1 MGFLTSTTSTLRK
14 AILIGWAFGVLWI
27 YLGNLV
33 NFHQHHI
40 WGKQLIPVACSSTR
54 AKEKDS
60 ASFIKNDGNAKSF
73 GNGLHFDFS
82 SPDTQVLDILQ
93 LEVISTYLIL
103 PNAPLLLQGIQ
114 AFSFRGPPSA

>member
-14 AILIGWAFGVLWI
+14 AILIGWAFGVMWI

-60 ASFIKNDGNAKSF
+60 ASFVKNDGSAKSF
-73 GNGLHFDFS
+73 ANAHHFDFS
-82 SPDTQVLDILQ
+82 FPDTQVFDILQ
-93 LEVISTYLIL
+93 LEVISTYFNLS
-103 PNAPLLLQGIQ
+103 NAPILLQGIQ
-114 AFSFRGPPSA
+114 AFSLRGPPTA

>member
-14 AILIGWAFGVLWI
+14 AILIGWAFGVMWI

-60 ASFIKNDGNAKSF
+60 ASFVKNDGSAKSI
-73 GNGLHFDFS
+73 GSGLLFDFS
-82 SPDTQVLDILQ
+82 FPDTQVSDILQ
-93 LEVISTYLIL
+93 LEVISTYFNLS
-103 PNAPLLLQGIQ
+103 NAPILLQGIQ
-114 AFSFRGPPSA
+114 AFSLRGPPTA